1 MATINAPKGVPDYVP
16 SRSRDF
22 LFVQEQLSSPARL
35 SGYEYIELPV
45 FESTELFERGVGTS
59 TDVVQKEMYTF
70 TDRGDR
76 SITLRPEGT
85 AGVMRAVI
93 ENRLDKGSLPV
104 KLWYRGPFFRAERP
118 QHGRYRQLQ
127 QVGVEAIGS
136 VDPIIDA
143 EVIALADQAFR
154 ALGLTDFHLDLTS
167 LGCLECRPAYRLKLQ
182 EFLATCDLDQETMDR
197 AELNPLRVLD
207 DKREV
212 VTSQLT
218 DAPLMIDS
226 LCDQCQ
232 KHYDQ
237 VRECLRIFGVQWNE
251 APRMVRGL
259 DYYTRTT
266 FEFVHGGLGAQ
277 SGIGGGGRYD
287 GLMSE
292 LGGSELSGIGF
303 GLGVDRTLLACEA
316 EGLTPFRERI
326 LDVFVIPV
334 GEESRKPSVSLL
346 VELRADGIAS
356 DVCLDNRSIKSAM
369 KVANNTRAPLVI
381 IIGPDELSTSTVVMK
396 NMETGEQQTLSS
408 DPGEIIPVLHETLLT
423 FRTINNNSETKK
435 EDQS

>member
-1 MATINAPKGVPDYVP
+1 MASINAPKGVPDYVP
-16 SRSRDF
+16 PRSRDF
-22 LFVQEQLSSPARL
+22 YRVQESLSGSARR

-45 FESTELFERGVGTS
+45 FESTELYERGVGTS

-93 ENRLDKGSLPV
+93 ENRLDKGALPV

-143 EVIALADQAFR
+143 EVIAIADQSFR
-154 ALGLTDFHLDLTS
+154 SLGLNGFHLELTS
-167 LGCLECRPAYRLKLQ
+167 LGCKECRPAYRAKLQ
-182 EFLATCDLDQETMDR
+182 EFLSGCDLDPETRER
-197 AELNPLRVLD
+197 ANVNPLRVLD

-212 VTSQLT
+212 VQAQLIQV
-218 DAPLMIDS
+218 PLMIDS
-226 LCDQCQ
+226 LCDSCQ
-232 KHYDQ
+232 AHYDE
-237 VRECLRIFGVQWNE
+237 VRAYLRIFGVDWNE

-266 FEFVHGGLGAQ
+266 FEFVHPELGAQ

-316 EGLTPFRERI
+316 EGLTPLI
-326 LDVFVIPV
+326 DQTVDIFVIPV
-334 GEESRKPSVSLL
+334 GEEAREPAVSLL
-346 VELRADGIAS
+346 VGLRNAGLSADIS
-356 DVCLDNRSIKSAM
+356 VDNRGIKSAM
-369 KVANNTRAPLVI
+369 KVANGMKAPAVLI
-381 IIGPDELSTSTVVMK
+381 LGPDEIKSGSIIVKDMDSGDQVTVS
-396 NMETGEQQTLSS
+396 L
-408 DPGEIIPVLHETLLT
+408 EIVQLVQMLQRDLH
-423 FRTINNNSETKK
+423 TKK
-435 EDQS
+435 EDES

>member
-1 MATINAPKGVPDYVP
+1 MGAINAPKGVPDYVP
-16 SRSRDF
+16 PRSRDF
-22 LFVQEQLSSPARL
+22 LHVQEQLCASARL

-45 FESTELFERGVGTS
+45 FEATELFERGVGTS

-76 SITLRPEGT
+76 SLTLRPEGT
-85 AGVMRAVI
+85 AGVVRAVI

-143 EVIALADQAFR
+143 EVIAIADQSYR
-154 ALGLTDFHLDLTS
+154 SLGLRNFRLDLTS
-167 LGCLECRPAYRLKLQ
+167 LGCAQCRPGYRLRLQ
-182 EFLATCDLDQETMDR
+182 EFLATCDLDQETR
-197 AELNPLRVLD
+197 ERTELNPLRILD
-207 DKREV
+207 DKREQV
-212 VTSQLT
+212 ALQLVE
-218 DAPLMIDS
+218 APLMIDS
-226 LCDQCQ
+226 LCQPCQ
-232 KHYDQ
+232 QHYDQ
-237 VRECLRIFGVQWNE
+237 VRELLRIFGVHWIE

-266 FEFVHGGLGAQ
+266 FEFVHPGLGAQ

-287 GLMSE
+287 GLMAE

-316 EGLTPFRERI
+316 EGLTPMSGRVI
-326 LDVFVIPV
+326 DVFVVPV
-334 GEESRKPSVSLL
+334 GVESREPGISLL
-346 VELRADGIAS
+346 VHLRAAGIAS
-356 DVCLDNRSIKSAM
+356 DICVDNRSMKSAM
-369 KVANNTRAPLVI
+369 KAANNTSAPLALI
-381 IIGPDELSTSTVVMK
+381 LGSDELDAQSVVMK
-396 NMETGEQQTLSS
+396 NMMSGEQHSLPNELGTLIPAILRDLESMRV
-408 DPGEIIPVLHETLLT
+408 DPTQHDTM
-423 FRTINNNSETKK
+423 KK
-435 EDQS
+435 EQS

>member
-1 MATINAPKGVPDYVP
+1 MVIINAPKGVPDYVP
-16 SRSRDF
+16 PRSRDF
-22 LFVQEQLSSPARL
+22 LFVQEQLSSTARL
-35 SGYEYIELPV
+35 SGYEYIELPI

-93 ENRLDKGSLPV
+93 ENRLDKGPLPV

-118 QHGRYRQLQ
+118 QLGRYRQLQ

-136 VDPIIDA
+136 SDPIIDA

-154 ALGLTDFHLDLTS
+154 SLGLRDFYLDMTS
-167 LGCLECRPAYRLKLQ
+167 LGCSQCRPDYRVKLQ
-182 EFLATCDLDQETMDR
+182 AFLDTCDLDQETKDR
-197 AELNPLRVLD
+197 ATLNPMRVLD
-207 DKREV
+207 DKRESV
-212 VTSQLT
+212 SSQLNE
-218 DAPLMIDS
+218 APLMIDS

-232 KHYDQ
+232 EHYDQ
-237 VRECLRIFGVQWNE
+237 VREFLLLFGVQWNE

-266 FEFVHGGLGAQ
+266 FEFVHPGLGAQ

-287 GLMSE
+287 GLMAE

-316 EGLTPFRERI
+316 ESLTPLNGRI
-326 LDVFVIPV
+326 LDVYVVPV
-334 GEESRKPSVSLL
+334 GSESRVPCVSLL
-346 VELRADGIAS
+346 FALRAAGIAA
-356 DVCLDNRSIKSAM
+356 DVCVDNRSIKSAM
-369 KVANNTRAPLVI
+369 KAANNTNAPLVI
-381 IIGPDELSTSTVVMK
+381 IVGPDELSAEIVVVK
-396 NMETGEQQTLSS
+396 NMASGEQQSLANDPVTL
-408 DPGEIIPVLHETLLT
+408 IPVLQKSLRTLQDDV
-423 FRTINNNSETKK
+423 KK